1 MPSRGPLTIPEA
13 DHYFEFRGCD
23 SGASIIPDLQDQS
36 VNATIING
44 PVECSISGMRIL
56 TNQLLDVTP
65 FEFGGDF
72 TVEIVFKLN
81 DLSSTYIP
89 AISFGDN
96 KNGIFG
102 SGTIH
107 GIHLGGGPQ
116 AFDAVFGGSYLIFMK
131 FESNNFLNALTKMTS
146 YNGQMDSVRT
156 R

>member
-1 MPSRGPLTIPEA
+1 
-13 DHYFEFRGCD
+13 
-23 SGASIIPDLQDQS
+23 
-36 VNATIING
+36 
-44 PVECSISGMRIL
+44 MRIL

-81 DLSSTYIP
+81 DLSNTYFP

-96 KNGIFG
+96 TNGIFG

-131 FESNNFLNALTKMTS
+131 FESNNFLNALTKMTL